1 MQPIAAVRARTPTL
15 MLGLTLAYLLLV
27 VGGMLWRG
35 IVATPDYL
43 LLLLAPIALMAGR
56 FRAWLKDWVPFIALL
71 LLWEGMRSVAYRF
84 AATSVHWGNLRP
96 ELLLFQGH
104 LPGIA
109 LQQLAGGAHLS
120 VLADRTAAAVD
131 LLHFPATLT
140 LALVIWM
147 SARAQF
153 LRYSA
158 AFFATA
164 LAALVVF
171 VLLPTAPPWYA
182 ADHGLIHG
190 LRHVMIQ
197 VMPVRWSA
205 YYGSLDPNPVAADPS
220 LHSAL
225 PFLGYLAL
233 RSLRPRL
240 AWAAL
245 AWCALVWLSV
255 VYLGEHYVLDVVAGV
270 GLAGLAWGVVA
281 LAARPAPVPAPSPA
295 G

>member
-1 MQPIAAVRARTPTL
+1 
-15 MLGLTLAYLLLV
+15 MLGLTIGYLLLV

-84 AATSVHWGNLRP
+84 AAGGVHWGNLRP
-96 ELLLFQGH
+96 ELLLFHGQ

-109 LQQLAGGAHLS
+109 LQQLAASAHLAG
-120 VLADRTAAAVD
+120 LADRAATAVD
-131 LLHFPATLT
+131 LLHFPATLS
-140 LALVIWM
+140 LALVIWL
-147 SARAQF
+147 SARDQF

-164 LAALVVF
+164 VAALIVF
-171 VLLPTAPPWYA
+171 ALLPTAPPWYA
-182 ADHGLIHG
+182 AEHGLIHG
-190 LRHVMIQ
+190 LRHVMID

-233 RSLRPRL
+233 RALWPRL
-240 AWAAL
+240 AWVAL
-245 AWCALVWLSV
+245 AWCGLVWLCV

-270 GLAGLAWGVVA
+270 GLAGLAWSLVSPA
-281 LAARPAPVPAPSPA
+281 TRPALVPAPGSA

>member
-1 MQPIAAVRARTPTL
+1 
-15 MLGLTLAYLLLV
+15 MLTATIGYVALV

-43 LLLLAPIALMAGR
+43 VLLLAPIALLAGR
-56 FRAWLKDWVPFIALL
+56 FRAWLMDWVPFVALL

-84 AATSVHWGNLRP
+84 AVTSVHWGNLRP
-96 ELLLFQGH
+96 ELALFQGH
-104 LPGIA
+104 LPGIE
-109 LQQLAGGAHLS
+109 LQRL
-120 VLADRTAAAVD
+120 AAAAQVAPVLDRLASGVD

-140 LALVIWM
+140 LALLIWL
-147 SARAQF
+147 SGRNQF

-164 LAALVVF
+164 VAALLVF

-182 ADHGLIHG
+182 AEHGMIHG
-190 LRHVMIQ
+190 LRHVMTE
-197 VMPVRWSA
+197 VMPMRWSY

-233 RSLRPRL
+233 RTLRPRL
-240 AWAAL
+240 GWLAL
-245 AWCALVWLSV
+245 AWCCLVWVSV
-255 VYLGEHYVLDVVAGV
+255 VYLGEHYVLDVVTGV
-270 GLAGLAWGVVA
+270 GFAFLAWSAVILASRA
-281 LAARPAPVPAPSPA
+281 LPAPAPAPAP
-295 G
+295 GWQQP

>member
-1 MQPIAAVRARTPTL
+1 VPPVVRAAARPSSL
-15 MLGLTLAYLLLV
+15 MLAATLVYIALIA
-27 VGGMLWRG
+27 GGMLWQG
-35 IVATPDYL
+35 LVATPDYL
-43 LLLLAPIALMAGR
+43 LLLLAPIALLAGR
-56 FRAWLKDWVPFIALL
+56 VRAWLRDWVPFIALL
-71 LLWEGMRSVAYRF
+71 LLWEGMRSVAYRV
-84 AATSVHWGNLRP
+84 AATGVHWGNLRP
-96 ELLLFQGH
+96 ELALFRGH

-109 LQQLAGGAHLS
+109 LQQLAAAAHVS
-120 VLADRTAAAVD
+120 GLADRLAAGVD

-140 LALVIWM
+140 LALLIWL
-147 SARAQF
+147 SSRGQF

-164 LAALVVF
+164 VAALVVF

-225 PFLGYLAL
+225 PFLGFLAL
-233 RSLRPRL
+233 RALRPRL
-240 AWAAL
+240 GWLAL

-255 VYLGEHYVLDVVAGV
+255 VYLGEHYVLDVVTGV
-270 GLAGLAWGVVA
+270 GLAFLAWGAVS
-281 LAARPAPVPAPSPA
+281 LLARPVPMEAPASA
-295 G
+295 